1 MSPRDKRYLALVE
14 KALATFYTFEEW
26 ADYVTFLSR
35 LTKALAFP
43 EKPRSLLWIPL
54 QEQVLDKLAHCLS
67 PTRPSGV
74 HQKALQVYASLFDAL
89 TLRELNC
96 TVAVWLPGLL
106 LVLSYGSTQ
115 VKPQLLSLYEHK
127 LLEPLESATL
137 RMITRP
143 LMLLLLAGLDDENSE
158 IFADCLRLMKRL
170 KEKLGNNAHFWK
182 ELFLCIICS
191 PEKRV
196 GALHVCLAYLPVLT
210 TIQLGNERV
219 YSAEAQACLVGKGGL
234 LVRAFAAAL
243 DTQTSFNPATD
254 IVVIRAFF
262 DLLLA
267 RLPLDL
273 PVLTELVAER
283 DKQLLVM
290 ACVRTTLRREMSLNR
305 RLWAWFLG
313 PSSSHDTL
321 DAAARKQ
328 FFCDHAVMHVSDG
341 LLTMLE
347 SGAARDIT
355 AALRMALALIIDKWE
370 ISQPV
375 TSAVFCPVLQT
386 CRRAV
391 AAKNTLANDILHETS
406 LFFNQVEAVYIW
418 RYVTCDLLT
427 SDRANDH
434 EMLLFVLK
442 TFELPDSP
450 TAHHIHLAILV
461 HLQCST
467 IDDAFL
473 DTLEALVG
481 LARPELL
488 VPAGASRIELNA
500 AELIQ
505 AVQQYY
511 RELSTDE
518 GAVFSIDDARLTH
531 ALLERLKAL
540 YAASCTSP
548 SHAPRLSA
556 VLCKFVYAV
565 PRLEKQRYA
574 GDQRLIDTVLCPVS
588 TARAAQK
595 AADAPAV
602 VFGLFRLCRYL
613 GTIMDRAEKA
623 QLLKVVMC
631 SLWAVLVSLRPANYQ
646 VEAVK
651 AVFELP
657 SCFRETEVEA
667 GLVAMVLAAS
677 SEMRY
682 RAFTTLWTH
691 AAEIDDAHVLLTR
704 PLFVI
709 LDGAPDASTGEY
721 SEFGRFLA
729 HILKDSTASRLF
741 QIVCEPLVA
750 FLSRQNPADVLQPD
764 DDLALLNYHA
774 QTLRSVV
781 CTNIR
786 AAKDAMSRKL
796 DAAGRLVEYSRL
808 LDSWKVSTYKTLVL
822 RIVAGL
828 LLLKHVPGDTDTA
841 HSFDAFVALTAATHE
856 LVSVCT
862 SGSDSALD
870 ALFGGLVE
878 ACAFYVDQT
887 LIDARYE
894 KMVALTLRAMHCA
907 LVEAKSLHVAL
918 QYAQCDAGDGPP
930 RLVTVMLL
938 CIAACDA
945 PGIFDA
951 WFRVFCASLHVL
963 SGSILDFLLAANAA
977 ILAKMRGYFDRLRA
991 FDCMP
996 GGGSPEDS
1004 VLLLLAGLESTTVTA
1019 HSHIVPMAVGASPAP
1034 GDGFLGNIITGVF
1047 QIEAPGAR
1055 ADDDTLVA
1063 RVLDALSQV
1072 CVAAYTMWDWL
1083 DAQAGA
1089 SVLHA
1094 APHSAMNV
1102 AITVR
1107 FRARKLLECL
1117 GELERQRVIE
1127 TVVGTAAGARAPLSA
1142 SAALTESA
1150 PLSPITPSAPSA
1162 PLFPP
1167 ASAIKLLHVLDSGR
1181 EQLSVLHILNAIRT
1195 RCHTAAVPER
1205 ERARFYGGVTALQ
1218 LAAFLSTYVDS
1229 MDHDTVDEVWEA
1241 LAKFTKDAVAHAAQY
1256 AAVLVDLLD
1265 LFRAVAARTTAR
1277 RLAHRDV
1284 AATYAATLGA
1294 VLSRK
1299 QDVVD
1304 AWGGE
1309 ETRLYTRLAAHAAC
1323 WGTVLLDPDKVSAA
1337 AHSVVSALVV
1347 PKMRSKSEPI
1357 APHVSSLLHAVG
1369 DACPVKAWK
1378 LAVQDVFTDNSF
1390 FATGRFADDTWQR
1403 CVQLWIASD
1412 PDKSTEYVAR
1422 VVPQSPSATANIFAW
1437 SDASEIHS
1445 AAGMLR
1451 LLAYLCVVL
1460 PRDSFAPQLGDLFAR
1475 LAAAWQAAAGAG
1487 HAGHV
1492 ADAGG
1497 GAGASAGH
1505 SAPAVQGAVLTMLR
1519 AVTLR
1524 CSEPHLVAHWPFIT
1538 QTLARAMLRFADMT
1552 PRELAQL
1559 GKAPLGVLLA
1569 ACKLLDQLLLLGSDE
1584 FNTCAWLF
1592 VGSGSV
1598 TDTASVAYVDRLAKK
1613 TEALMMRDTP
1623 ILVERPRDGEP
1634 ATPLLSGVRSIK
1646 STALLKVFLGLLSY
1660 IHYER
1665 TYGLISGSVE
1675 ACEAELLADLGLRG

>member
-1 MSPRDKRYLALVE
+1 MDPAGGKQTYTADTAAAISPRDKRYLAQVE

-54 QEQVLDKLAHCLS
+54 QEQVLDKLALCLS

-170 KEKLGNNAHFWK
+170 KDKLGHNAHFWK
-182 ELFLCIICS
+182 ELFLCIISS
-191 PEKRV
+191 PEKRI

-267 RLPLDL
+267 RLPLNL

-283 DKQLLVM
+283 DKQLLLM

-313 PSSSHDTL
+313 PSSSYDTL

-328 FFCDHAVMHVSDG
+328 YFCDHAVMHVSDG

-434 EMLLFVLK
+434 EMLFFVLK

-461 HLQCST
+461 HLQRST

-473 DTLEALVG
+473 ETLEALVG

-488 VPAGASRIELNA
+488 VPAGASPVDLTA
-500 AELIQ
+500 AELIP

-511 RELSTDE
+511 RELATDE
-518 GAVFSIDDARLTH
+518 GAVFAIDDARLTH

-548 SHAPRLSA
+548 SHAARLSA
-556 VLCKFVYAV
+556 VLCEFVYSV
-565 PRLEKQRYA
+565 PRLEKQTYA
-574 GDQRLIDTVLCPVS
+574 GDQRLIGAVLCPAS
-588 TARAAQK
+588 TAHAAQK

-631 SLWAVLVSLRPANYQ
+631 GLWAVLVSLRPANYQ

-677 SEMRY
+677 SETRC
-682 RAFTTLWTH
+682 RAFATLWTH
-691 AAEIDDAHVLLTR
+691 AAEIADAHVLLTR

-709 LDGAPDASTGEY
+709 LDGAPDASTDEY

-764 DDLALLNYHA
+764 DDLALLNYHV

-781 CTNIR
+781 CTNRR

-808 LDSWKVSTYKTLVL
+808 LASWKVSTYKTLVL
-822 RIVAGL
+822 RILAGL
-828 LLLKHVPGDTDTA
+828 LLLKHVPGDADTA
-841 HSFDAFVALTAATHE
+841 HSFDAFVALTAAAHE

-870 ALFGGLVE
+870 ALFGELVE

-887 LIDARYE
+887 LIDPRYE

-918 QYAQCDAGDGPP
+918 QYAQCDAGDAPP

-991 FDCMP
+991 FDRLP

-1019 HSHIVPMAVGASPAP
+1019 HSHIVRMAVGASPAP
-1034 GDGFLGNIITGVF
+1034 GDGFLGNVITGVF

-1063 RVLDALSQV
+1063 RVLDAVSQV
-1072 CVAAYTMWDWL
+1072 CVAAYTMWDWM

-1102 AITVR
+1102 ATTVR

-1127 TVVGTAAGARAPLSA
+1127 TVVGAAAGEP
-1142 SAALTESA
+1142 
-1150 PLSPITPSAPSA
+1150 
-1162 PLFPP
+1162 
-1167 ASAIKLLHVLDSGR
+1167 SAIKLLHVLDSGR

-1205 ERARFYGGVTALQ
+1205 ERARFYAGVTALQ

-1229 MDHDTVDEVWEA
+1229 MDHDTVDELWEA
-1241 LAKFTKDAVAHAAQY
+1241 LAKFTKDAVAYAAHY

-1265 LFRAVAARTTAR
+1265 LFRAVAAKTTAR

-1284 AATYAATLGA
+1284 AATYAACLGA

-1309 ETRLYTRLAAHAAC
+1309 ETRLYTRLAAHTAC

-1357 APHVSSLLHAVG
+1357 APHVSSLVYAVG
-1369 DACPVKAWK
+1369 DACPVKTWK

-1390 FATGRFADDTWQR
+1390 FATGRYADDTWQR
-1403 CVQLWIASD
+1403 CVLLWIASD
-1412 PDKSTEYVAR
+1412 PDKSAEYVAR

-1445 AAGMLR
+1445 AAGTLR
-1451 LLAYLCVVL
+1451 LLAYLCVVR

-1487 HAGHV
+1487 HAGH
-1492 ADAGG
+1492 
-1497 GAGASAGH
+1497 
-1505 SAPAVQGAVLTMLR
+1505 GAVLTMLR
-1519 AVTLR
+1519 AATLR

-1538 QTLARAMLRFADMT
+1538 QTLARAMLRFADMSA
-1552 PRELAQL
+1552 RELAQL